1 MMRRTTMALD
11 DELYRRIKREA
22 VDRGRPM
29 RRLVEEALRAYL
41 GAPLRGGQVPV
52 PKFGVY
58 QARVRGSLSRREI
71 YDEHLAQ
78 KMT

>member
-1 MMRRTTMALD
+1 MRRTTMDLD
-11 DELYRRIKREA
+11 DDLYRRIKRAA

-41 GAPLRGGQVPV
+41 KVPLRSGQVPE

-58 QARVRGSLSRREI
+58 RARVRGSLSRREI
-71 YDEHLAQ
+71 YDEHLA
-78 KMT
+78 KKIA